1 MRPMKQ
7 GAHFTRKPDG
17 IVWLCLV
24 PVLKIIVLFGPPMA
38 LNPVINNKTE
48 ESIMKTTTI
57 GLSLLCLSSWSLQ
70 AAEFCVGTA
79 TELRNALNTASTNN
93 QDDDIRVE
101 LGVFAS
107 NGSTFQYNEIQGFDL
122 TISGGWIDFF
132 DNDCGIQSPN
142 QPLDSILDGSDSTQ
156 ALYIRTSGSANIEVT
171 NLTFRNG
178 STNQSGGG
186 LRILRAD
193 NVNSGEVTVANNVF
207 ISNQATFGSA
217 MSVSS
222 MDTAHIRN
230 NLIIANNALVRY
242 AVQVVQNDANGVY
255 FNNNTVIGNTSDL
268 LDEPGGVYLSTSGSS
283 HLLVANNII
292 NGNQLDDLDARN
304 GAAASFYLFD
314 NNVDVMTGSVP
325 DVSSGNFNLPNRFAS
340 GIFSFTPDVDSPLVN
355 AGRAPCGFVCPFP
368 TPFVNDWSLGNADVL
383 AQGRVQQGVVDIGAV
398 ESGHISDLIFWDR
411 FD

>member
-1 MRPMKQ
+1 MKPTT
-7 GAHFTRKPDG
+7 FT
-17 IVWLCLV
+17 
-24 PVLKIIVLFGPPMA
+24 LFM
-38 LNPVINNKTE
+38 
-48 ESIMKTTTI
+48 
-57 GLSLLCLSSWSLQ
+57 LCLSSLTLH
-70 AAEFCVGTA
+70 AEEFCVGSA
-79 TELRNALNTASTNN
+79 TELRNALNTASNNN

-107 NGSTFQYNEIQGFDL
+107 NGSTFQYNEAQGFDL
-122 TISGGWIDFF
+122 RISGGWIDFF

-142 QPLDSILDGSDSTQ
+142 QPLDSILDGSDSSP
-156 ALYIRTSGSANIEVT
+156 ALYLRASGSADIEVT

-178 STNQSGGG
+178 SFNQSGGG
-186 LRILRAD
+186 LHISRAN

-207 ISNQATFGSA
+207 ISNQATFGAA

-292 NGNQLDDLDARN
+292 NGNQLEDLDPRN
-304 GAAASFYLFD
+304 SETASYYLFD
-314 NNVDVMTGSVP
+314 NNLDVQTGVAP
-325 DVSSGNFNLPNRFAS
+325 DVSSGNFNLPNRFES
-340 GIFSFTPDVDSPLVN
+340 GIFNFTPAADSPLVN
-355 AGRAPCGFVCPFP
+355 TGRSPCGFVCPFP
-368 TPFVNDWSLGNADVL
+368 TPFVNDWSLGNTDVL
-383 AQGRVQQGVVDIGAV
+383 AQGRVQEDVVDIGAV
-398 ESGHISDLIFWDR
+398 ESGHTRDLIFWNR